1 MIVKPQV
8 TKLKNNFSVITK
20 QIDNVNSVAI
30 NIWINVGSRYESLDK
45 IGISHF
51 LEHMAFKGTNTR
63 TALDIAK
70 TFDQIGGNFNA
81 QTDREHTVYH
91 VKVLKKDINIAIEIL
106 ADIIANSQFPE
117 EEIEREKGVVLQ
129 EIYQT
134 YDSPSSIIFDK
145 YMETAFSNQIF
156 GQSILGSVE
165 SVQNFSKEDI
175 NNYMRTHYHGNN
187 MLISV
192 AGDILHD
199 DIVKLSSDFSH
210 ITTSQCSS
218 VTPSVYTG
226 GEYLEKK
233 DLEQVNLL
241 IGFPGVS
248 YKDDRFYTMQVL
260 DAILGGSM
268 SSRLFQ
274 EIREKLGL
282 VYSISSFNSSYSD
295 NGIFSIYAATDKDNL
310 QKLII
315 AITSEI
321 KKTSINLTEEE
332 IQRSKNK
339 LISEI
344 LMSRESTTAYADAL
358 GYYYSHYNRYIAR
371 SEIIEHIH
379 AVNIHQVKS
388 AIHSLMQHYNKITLA
403 AIGEIEYLPSY
414 HDISLMLK
422 P

>member
-1 MIVKPQV
+1 MAVTPQV
-8 TKLKNNFSVITK
+8 TQLKNNFSVITK
-20 QIDNVNSVAI
+20 QIKDVHSVAI
-30 NIWINVGSRYESLDK
+30 NIWVNVGSRYETLNK

-63 TALDIAK
+63 SALDIAK
-70 TFDQIGGNFNA
+70 AFDQIGGNFNA
-81 QTDREHTVYH
+81 HTDREHTVYH

-106 ADIIANSQFPE
+106 ADIIINSQFPE

-129 EIYQT
+129 EIHQT

-145 YMETAFSNQIF
+145 YMEVAFSNQIF
-156 GQSILGSVE
+156 GQSILGSE
-165 SVQNFSKEDI
+165 KSVQSFSKADI
-175 NNYMRTHYHGNN
+175 SNYMSKHYNGDN
-187 MLISV
+187 MLMSV
-192 AGDILHD
+192 AGDVSHD
-199 DIVKLSSDFSH
+199 EVVKLSSDFLQVAK
-210 ITTSQCSS
+210 SQRSNIA
-218 VTPSVYTG
+218 PSVYTG
-226 GEYLEKK
+226 GQYLEKK

-248 YKDDRFYTMQVL
+248 YKDNKFYTMQVL
-260 DAILGGSM
+260 DAIIGGSM

-282 VYSISSFNSSYSD
+282 VYNISSFNSSYSD
-295 NGIFSIYAATDKDNL
+295 NGLFSIYAATDKHNL
-310 QKLII
+310 QKLIT

-321 KKTSINLTEEE
+321 KKAAIDISEEE

-344 LMSRESTTAYADAL
+344 LMSRESTAAYADSL
-358 GYYYSHYNRYIAR
+358 GYYYSHYNRYISK
-371 SEIIEHIH
+371 SEIIEHINS
-379 AVNIHQVKS
+379 VNIGQVQS
-388 AIHSLMQHYNKITLA
+388 AINLLLQNHKKITLA